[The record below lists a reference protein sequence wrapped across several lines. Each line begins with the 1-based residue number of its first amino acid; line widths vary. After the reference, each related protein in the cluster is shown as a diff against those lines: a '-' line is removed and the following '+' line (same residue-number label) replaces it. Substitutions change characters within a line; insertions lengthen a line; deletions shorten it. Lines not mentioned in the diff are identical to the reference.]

1 VFYPV
6 TLTKDTNGTMLVRF
20 PDVPGAVTSG
30 DTRQEALTRAVDALL
45 TVFDAYMKDKRDIPA
60 PSASTGLGIEVPV
73 LDASKL
79 ALYQIMREKRINKT
93 ELAKRLDWHMPQ
105 VDRVLKMRHD
115 SRLEHVAAAFR
126 AVGKRLRLTVTD
138 DHESIVVPG
147 AIITKA
153 RAQRARSA
161 SGGRHT
167 VRASK
172 KR

>member
-6 TLTKDTNGTMLVRF
+6 TLTKDTNGTILVRF
-20 PDVPGAVTSG
+20 PDVPGAVTYG
-30 DTRQEALTRAVDALL
+30 ETKEDALTRAVDALL

-60 PSASTGLGIEVPV
+60 PSASKGLGVEVPV

-79 ALYQIMREKRINKT
+79 ALYQTMREKKISKT
-93 ELAKRLDWHMPQ
+93 ELARRLDWHMPQ

-115 SRLEHVAAAFR
+115 SRLEHVDAAFR
-126 AVGKRLRLTVTD
+126 AVGKRLTLAVTD
-138 DHESIVVPG
+138 DEPITVPG
-147 AIITKA
+147 AIVTKA
-153 RAQRARSA
+153 LAQHVRHTP
-161 SGGRHT
+161 GGRHT